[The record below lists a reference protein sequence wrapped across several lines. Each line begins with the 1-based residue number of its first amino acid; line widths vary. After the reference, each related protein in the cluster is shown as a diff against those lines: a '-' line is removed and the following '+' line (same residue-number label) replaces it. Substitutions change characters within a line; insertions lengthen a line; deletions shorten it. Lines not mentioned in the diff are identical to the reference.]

1 MIEGRNEQGLTE
13 RQIEHCRAAW
23 AVLSA
28 TRPGVTLDTGRA
40 RESCSL
46 TGYSEASRTVYLGA
60 NVFPN
65 LGSVFATARMS
76 MMACLAHELA
86 HAERHA
92 LGFARPA
99 FLPDVLLDEAE
110 ASLHASFHEAVRPR
124 DRKDLVESAHE
135 RILRWLDLT
144 REAGK

>member
-1 MIEGRNEQGLTE
+1 
-13 RQIEHCRAAW
+13 
-23 AVLSA
+23 
-28 TRPGVTLDTGRA
+28 LDTSRA

-46 TGYSEASRTVYLGA
+46 TAYSEARRTVYLGA

-65 LGSVFATARMS
+65 LGAVFATARMS

-99 FLPDVLLDEAE
+99 VLPDVLLDEAE
-110 ASLHASFHEAVRPR
+110 ASLHASFHQAVRPR
-124 DRKDLVESAHE
+124 DREDLVESAHE
-135 RILRWLDLT
+135 RILKWLDLT
-144 REAGK
+144 RKGGR